1 MPNTKANAK
10 TQLQATTLNPYASVA
25 VAGGQ
30 QVSILATF
38 DGVSPDLPGLLDV
51 IETKYGAGKVTAE
64 NDTTGR
70 GVVRLRIIP

>member
-10 TQLQATTLNPYASVA
+10 TQLQATTVNPYASVA

-70 GVVRLRIIP
+70 GIIRLRIIP

>member
-10 TQLQATTLNPYASVA
+10 TQLQATTVNPYATTA

-70 GVVRLRIIP
+70 GVMRLRIIP